1 MVFFRYNTYTITG
14 DKSSRDSS
22 LDADVNLDSEV
33 AEVPIEHAEPSSPVK
48 PKRITPKEKR
58 LADKERFRTR
68 TLKDQQIPVPLSPR
82 EKRLVDK
89 DRFKTQTLDGP
100 VIISSDVQTE
110 IPDSTAILQETMVTE
125 EEVTLQENDSDSEK
139 CFYNEESKSDDER
152 PKPIV
157 VKPAEIKSVR
167 GRKKARSHIPVVNR
181 SPATKS
187 KSPKPPAPL
196 QRQGTFTKDESQ
208 TLPVT
213 SGIPVFSSVKKQSLV
228 KTSLPKKNTNSPI
241 TATNT
246 SQVKKVTSV
255 GRGRAGSLPRSEP
268 PQKASGVRSSK
279 SNQSLK
285 SETLGSNTSLS
296 SGGAHWNSNSSLNTP
311 GCKKE
316 ATSKIASL
324 WKRVEDSK
332 KKKETEGKD
341 KRVWISPNSASPHSK
356 QVSYCCGIYVYIF
369 NLKFTYIN
377 VSIIHS
383 DKIFLSTLLSAG
395 ERHQTIH

>member
-1 MVFFRYNTYTITG
+1 M
-14 DKSSRDSS
+14 
-22 LDADVNLDSEV
+22 DSEV
-33 AEVPIEHAEPSSPVK
+33 AEVTVEQAEPSSPSK

-68 TLKDQQIPVPLSPR
+68 TLKDQKIPVPLSPR
-82 EKRLVDK
+82 EKRLADK
-89 DRFKTQTLDGP
+89 DRFKTHTLNGP
-100 VIISSDVQTE
+100 AIISLDFQAQ
-110 IPDSTAILQETMVTE
+110 IPDSTVTVDESAVTE
-125 EEVTLQENDSDSEK
+125 EEVASQENESDSEK
-139 CFYNEESKSDDER
+139 CLHNEESKSDDDK

-187 KSPKPPAPL
+187 KSPKPPSPL

-213 SGIPVFSSVKKQSLV
+213 SGIPVFSNVKKQTLV
-228 KTSLPKKNTNSPI
+228 KSGLHKKNTNPTVTPS
-241 TATNT
+241 NT

-311 GCKKE
+311 GGKKE

-324 WKRVEDSK
+324 WKKVEDSK
-332 KKKETEGKD
+332 KKKEAEGKD
-341 KRVWISPNSASPHSK
+341 KRVWIGPNSNPPHSK
-356 QVSYCCGIYVYIF
+356 QVCFFIV
-369 NLKFTYIN
+369 L
-377 VSIIHS
+377 
-383 DKIFLSTLLSAG
+383 
-395 ERHQTIH
+395 